1 MSDPIERSPK
11 SYGIAVGLC
20 GIFGTLGIHHFY
32 LKDYLHGVADLVL
45 FTATIYFLV
54 NDDLAFFLLALA
66 MDLIHTTTVFY
77 LLIVE
82 KWRDAM
88 AAPYCSPDMRGY

>member
-1 MSDPIERSPK
+1 M
-11 SYGIAVGLC
+11 GLC

-82 KWRDAM
+82 KWRDGDGR
-88 AAPYCSPDMRGY
+88 PVLLP